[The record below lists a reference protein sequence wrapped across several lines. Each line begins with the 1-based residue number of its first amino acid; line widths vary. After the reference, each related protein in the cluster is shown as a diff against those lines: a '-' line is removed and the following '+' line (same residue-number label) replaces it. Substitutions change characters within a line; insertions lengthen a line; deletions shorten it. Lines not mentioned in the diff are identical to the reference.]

1 MECTFS
7 AFSGKQYM
15 YAHIRCIRVP
25 VGLVRD
31 DLRYKCTMYMS
42 LDTAVFLPMRS
53 AFKAMAPILLGCTAL
68 YALAPPATLA
78 QTSGTIRYQRTVK
91 PEISEGMMELPS
103 ELPQEIKEQ
112 LLASMSAVDTTA
124 WLLHFTEKAS
134 VMTPVS
140 DSTAM
145 SDRSVRRSRGNVSV
159 RMQRSQDRTITHT
172 DLEDWTTTEQKDFLG
187 RTFLIRGD
195 RPEYAWRLTGQQ
207 SEYLGFAC
215 QQAVTEVDS
224 AAVEAW
230 FAPELPVWVGPAA
243 FGGLPGAILVLSI
256 DDGKLTTWNAT
267 HVSPGMPEEAL
278 MAPPEK
284 GREVTQE
291 EFAAIVKEK
300 TEEMQSQGGNGRIVI
315 RRIDR

>member
-1 MECTFS
+1 
-7 AFSGKQYM
+7 
-15 YAHIRCIRVP
+15 
-25 VGLVRD
+25 
-31 DLRYKCTMYMS
+31 
-42 LDTAVFLPMRS
+42 MRP
-53 AFKAMAPILLGCTAL
+53 ALKAMAPILLGCTAL
-68 YALAPPATLA
+68 YALAPPAALA
-78 QTSGTIRYQRTVK
+78 QTSGTIRYQRTIK
-91 PEISEGMMELPS
+91 PEAPEGLELPP
-103 ELPQEIKEQ
+103 EVPKEMQEQ
-112 LLASMSAVDTTA
+112 LLASISAVDTTA
-124 WLLHFTEKAS
+124 WRLHFTEKAS
-134 VMTPVS
+134 VMMAAP
-140 DSTAM
+140 DSAAIPG
-145 SDRSVRRSRGNVSV
+145 RSVNRSRGNTVV
-159 RMQRSQDRTITHT
+159 RMKRSQDRTVTYT
-172 DLEDWTTTEQKDFLG
+172 DLDVRTVTEQKDFLG

-215 QQAVTEVDS
+215 QQAVTEADS
-224 AAVEAW
+224 ATVEAW
-230 FAPELPVWVGPAA
+230 FAPELPVSVGPAS

-256 DDGKLTTWNAT
+256 DDGNLTTWNAT